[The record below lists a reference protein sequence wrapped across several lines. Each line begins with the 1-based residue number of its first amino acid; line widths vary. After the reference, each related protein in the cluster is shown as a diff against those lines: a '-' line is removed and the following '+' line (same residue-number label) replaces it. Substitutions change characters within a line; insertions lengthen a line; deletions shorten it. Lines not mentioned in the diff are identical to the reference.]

1 MLSNLQRTSWWVEL
15 RVQLTSVMC
24 DNRQLPVIF
33 KEGNKSYD
41 KYIIK
46 SNHVGRRMIFCQPP
60 SPPSLDLV
68 FFSKTISFNEALMDE
83 TIGKLWG
90 HPNARR
96 FSPQTAKITTPYR
109 GLRSKLS
116 YLK

>member
-68 FFSKTISFNEALMDE
+68 FFPKTNFDLIFFNEALMDE
-83 TIGKLWG
+83 TKFGPVAKPFGSPIGKL
-90 HPNARR
+90 
-96 FSPQTAKITTPYR
+96 S
-109 GLRSKLS
+109 
-116 YLK
+116 